1 MIAVQ
6 HLSMR
11 LTAAGRPVTILDDVT
26 LEIPSKQTVAV
37 MGPSGSGKSTLLGLM
52 AGLDRPTAGRSR
64 WTAPR
69 LPRCPK
75 AEWPSSGARRSATSF
90 SPSI

>member
-37 MGPSGSGKSTLLGLM
+37 MSPAYYEM
-52 AGLDRPTAGRSR
+52 SR
-64 WTAPR
+64 H
-69 LPRCPK
+69 
-75 AEWPSSGARRSATSF
+75 
-90 SPSI
+90 SILKMRNSDLF